1 VSYRQNSRVTVVN
14 CHPKFRGLGPKPT
27 TQTGNPKVD
36 AFMWIGRPGYS
47 RGTCNGGPPKEGTFW
62 LARALELA
70 KFATERLGPAMGT
83 EFGFP
88 KGRFTLKQ
96 VTGDQLHR

>member
-1 VSYRQNSRVTVVN
+1 MSYRQNSRVTVVN

-27 TQTGNPKVD
+27 TQTGN
-36 AFMWIGRPGYS
+36 YS
-47 RGTCNGGPPKEGTFW
+47 RGACNGGPPKEGTFW

-96 VTGDQLHR
+96 VAGDQLHR